1 MYFFPRTEVLCLRT
15 TDVIFKIT
23 KKYLFQKEKQ
33 KGSCVTSEAAFPSK
47 NKGFHDTLQTCSR
60 FFSKN
65 LFKIFWREPLRY
77 FPCTHFQR
85 WTSTLSC
92 LSGTQFVQ
100 GWLSCAG
107 NNSLASSPP
116 LSYRFWSVPISIQN
130 QRLCLNKVQVDL
142 SLKIEWGGKKNTHQI
157 FTFFFIWQLHA
168 VTSTMFCLTYLFLT
182 QLQWFKI
189 FLSW

>member
-33 KGSCVTSEAAFPSK
+33 KGSCVTSEAPFPSK

-92 LSGTQFVQ
+92 LSGTQFLQ

-107 NNSLASSPP
+107 NNSFKMFGFKPSP
-116 LSYRFWSVPISIQN
+116 F
-130 QRLCLNKVQVDL
+130 L
-142 SLKIEWGGKKNTHQI
+142 SLLKC
-157 FTFFFIWQLHA
+157 
-168 VTSTMFCLTYLFLT
+168 SYLYSEPETL
-182 QLQWFKI
+182 FK
-189 FLSW
+189 